1 MTNPDALTTALPNPG
16 IGPRPADRTPLLIM
30 VGADKG
36 GVGKT
41 TIARALD
48 DYLQSKRATRRVFDS
63 QWPAGDLKRFA
74 PAGEVV
80 NLDRVED
87 QMRVFDTVDGVTVLD
102 VCAGLLSPTLRA
114 LDQTGLLRDVRSGS
128 LNLALLHVLG
138 PTLTSF
144 NEVAEATAI
153 IGGGARHFIVKNYIN
168 ESGFFEWDSDGRF
181 ASLFTAMRA
190 NTITSPHL
198 PARAAEEVQGLG
210 TSFDAFTQSSRSRI
224 LRGYVRDWLDK
235 LWADFDRV
243 GLGELVSRAT
253 EGV

>member
-1 MTNPDALTTALPNPG
+1 MTNPDALTNVLPHPG
-16 IGPRPADRTPLLIM
+16 PGRRPADKVPLIIM

-41 TIARALD
+41 TVARALD
-48 DYLQSKRATRRVFDS
+48 DYLQSKGARRRLFDS
-63 QWPAGDLKRFA
+63 QWPAGDLKQFA
-74 PAGEVV
+74 PAAEVV
-80 NLDRVED
+80 NVDRVDD
-87 QMRVFDTVDGVTVLD
+87 QMKVFDTVAGVTVLD

-114 LDQTGLLRDVRSGS
+114 LDQTGLLKDVRSGS

-168 ESGFFEWDSDGRF
+168 ESGFFEWDTDGRF
-181 ASLFTAMRA
+181 TALFESMRSR
-190 NTITSPHL
+190 TVSSPHL
-198 PARAAEEVQGLG
+198 PARAAEEVQSLG
-210 TSFDAFTQSSRSRI
+210 VSFDAFTQSNKSRI
-224 LRGYVRDWLDK
+224 LRGYVRDWLDH

-243 GLGELVSRAT
+243 GLGDLVARAT